1 MKKQIHPA
9 VQQKTDLCQGQQ
21 TQSDMS
27 GKYILYLALSGFKAD
42 TDVWKMLASQWAPK
56 D

>member
-1 MKKQIHPA
+1 MKKHIHPA